1 MEAIRCSIAKGREE
15 NKRETQTGQN
25 KYRMVNTKKFM
36 GKSKRWKIDRRTERE
51 TVPELVA

>member
-1 MEAIRCSIAKGREE
+1 MEAIRYSIAKGREG